1 MASRSPTLAEKSADF
16 LSYLEDLVAHLQPL
30 SIAEAIPHPESA
42 AILSVDVINGFCYEG
57 PLSSPRVAEIVDPIT
72 RLFNLAWD
80 HGVRNIIL
88 TQDTHEPEAVEFAQF
103 PPHCVRG
110 SSEAETVDAFKN
122 LSFFDH
128 MWVIEK
134 NSIASGL
141 NTDLDAWIK
150 DHPEVDTFVVVGDC
164 TDLCTYQ
171 LAMFLRL
178 DANARQVQRRVIVPA
193 NCVDTYDR
201 PLQAALEQ
209 GGLPHPGDLMH
220 AIFLYHMQLN
230 GIEVVSEAQP

>member
-1 MASRSPTLAEKSADF
+1 MPDNTQSLTQKSAAF
-16 LSYLEDLVAHLQPL
+16 LNYLEDLISQLKPL
-30 SIAEAIPHPESA
+30 SINAAIPDPKRA

-57 PLSSPRVAEIVDPIT
+57 SLSSPRVAAIVDPIT
-72 RLFNLAWD
+72 RLFNLAWS

-110 SSEAETVDAFKN
+110 SSEAETVDAFKA
-122 LSFFDH
+122 LPFFDH
-128 MWVIEK
+128 MLVMEK

-141 NTDLDAWIK
+141 NTKLDAWIK

-193 NCVDTYDR
+193 NSVDTYDR
-201 PLQAALEQ
+201 PLETALQQ

-230 GIEVVSEAQP
+230 GIEVVSEVQL